1 MVFYDLTGK
10 KFSRLTVIRRAT
22 EEEYPRGNGLPA
34 MWYCQ
39 CECGNTTFAVGSQLR
54 KGTRVSCGCLSKEKA
69 VDLAKKLGER
79 NRPDLIGQV
88 FGWLT
93 VEKIASTK
101 PTKWLCKCKCGA
113 YTEVQTSNL
122 KNGHTTS
129 CGCRTRMINQPSSGE
144 EKIIKILKNNNIIF
158 QREKTFPNLMSVY
171 GFNLRFDFAVYNQE
185 EELLYLIE
193 VQGEQHY
200 KHVQYFQKTYQD
212 FLKQQENDRRKI
224 SYCLAND
231 IKLYSIPYWEWKNI
245 ETYEDMLQDKF
256 LVKTKWHNDYL
267 VPKEL
272 T

>member
-1 MVFYDLTGK
+1 
-10 KFSRLTVIRRAT
+10 
-22 EEEYPRGNGLPA
+22 
-34 MWYCQ
+34 
-39 CECGNTTFAVGSQLR
+39 
-54 KGTRVSCGCLSKEKA
+54 
-69 VDLAKKLGER
+69 
-79 NRPDLIGQV
+79 
-88 FGWLT
+88 
-93 VEKIASTK
+93 
-101 PTKWLCKCKCGA
+101 
-113 YTEVQTSNL
+113 
-122 KNGHTTS
+122 
-129 CGCRTRMINQPSSGE
+129 MINQPSSGE

-158 QREKTFPNLMSVY
+158 QREKTFSNLTSVY

-245 ETYEDMLQDKF
+245 ETYEDILQDKF